1 VLAMPYDPAVQAIA
15 DAVHALAETLMAKG
29 ACPVC
34 VAKVLVSE
42 GCYLGQH
49 IGELA
54 TVTAVTEI
62 YSDDDEPLRMH

>member
-1 VLAMPYDPAVQAIA
+1 MPYDPEVQAIA
-15 DAVHALAETLMAKG
+15 DQIHEFAENLMEAG
-29 ACPVC
+29 ACPLC

-42 GCYLGQH
+42 GCHLGQH